1 MDIIDKGTNNTIIGN
16 IKGKVT
22 IEGNNNKVIA
32 DSQLNNIN
40 FLIQGNNNIIHIKEN
55 VAIFKR
61 LDATITGN
69 ESKLEINK
77 NTTMYQVYILMN
89 EDRNKIEIGEDCM
102 FSDNVRILAS
112 DSHSII
118 STTTGKCINAHKDG
132 VIIGKHVWIGMN
144 ALILKDVKIG
154 DNSIVAAGTVVTY
167 KKAEKNVI
175 IAGNPS
181 KKIKEGVTWERKE
194 PINDEIAQEVQLEGE
209 NQKGKIHFFIEEKI
223 QIKNCLKKLS
233 GWAYVENLDSSQSE
247 IYFAIERVKN
257 KKNYKAKMEKRIDIA
272 NSSNTQNY
280 ANSGF
285 SIIFPDTI
293 KISKVKNINI
303 IIKNSNSLYKNKI
316 LLNDEV

>member
-132 VIIGKHVWIGMN
+132 VIIGNHVWIGMN

-167 KKAEKNVI
+167 KKAEKNII
-175 IAGNPS
+175 IAGNPC
-181 KKIKEGVTWERKE
+181 KKIKDGVTWKRDVPIKNKISKE
-194 PINDEIAQEVQLEGE
+194 VKLDGEVG
-209 NQKGKIHFFIEEKI
+209 KGKIDFYVENKI
-223 QIKNCLKKLS
+223 LTKKSLKEIS
-233 GWAYVENLDSSQSE
+233 GWAYLENFVSSKSE
-247 IYFAIERVKN
+247 IFFEIENRLS
-257 KKNYKAKMEKRIDIA
+257 KKIYKAQMYEREDIA
-272 NSSNTQNY
+272 KKSNNMNY
-280 ANSGF
+280 INSGF
-285 SIIFPDTI
+285 TILFPDNIRLNKI
-293 KISKVKNINI
+293 KDINM
-303 IIKNSNSLYKNKI
+303 IIKNGNKLYKNKI
-316 LLNDEV
+316 VL

>member
-32 DSQLNNIN
+32 DSQINNIN

-61 LDATITGN
+61 MDVTITGN
-69 ESKLEINK
+69 ESKLEINR
-77 NTTMYQVYILMN
+77 NTTMYQVYILIN
-89 EDRNKIEIGEDCM
+89 EDRNKIKIGEDCM

-132 VIIGKHVWIGMN
+132 VIIGNHVWIGMN

-167 KKAEKNVI
+167 KKAEKNII
-175 IAGNPS
+175 IAGNPC
-181 KKIKEGVTWERKE
+181 KKIKDGVT
-194 PINDEIAQEVQLEGE
+194 
-209 NQKGKIHFFIEEKI
+209 
-223 QIKNCLKKLS
+223 
-233 GWAYVENLDSSQSE
+233 
-247 IYFAIERVKN
+247 
-257 KKNYKAKMEKRIDIA
+257 
-272 NSSNTQNY
+272 
-280 ANSGF
+280 
-285 SIIFPDTI
+285 
-293 KISKVKNINI
+293 
-303 IIKNSNSLYKNKI
+303 
-316 LLNDEV
+316 